1 MLKFIKK
8 IAWDCGEICL
18 QDGVDLTA
26 DDVDFKGKRD
36 LVTAVD
42 KKVED
47 FLVAAIREKYPD
59 HEILGEET
67 GITSGGSDHRW
78 IVDPIDGTTSF
89 YHGQPY
95 YSISIAYQVHG
106 KTEAAVVYGPS
117 LGQMFS
123 AERGK
128 GSFLNSTIK
137 LQVSAT
143 PELINCVFATGFACL
158 RAGREVTNL
167 YHLNNVLPNI
177 RDIRRC
183 GSAALDLAYVAA
195 GKYDGFWEM
204 DLNSYDVAAGVL
216 LVEEAGGDIFDMK
229 GNDNFPEDGI
239 VAGNGKITEQL
250 ISLLQK

>member
-1 MLKFIKK
+1 MLEFIKK
-8 IAWDCGEICL
+8 LAWDCGEICL
-18 QDGVDLTA
+18 QDGANLSE

-47 FLVAAIREKYPD
+47 FLVAAIGEKYPHHD
-59 HEILGEET
+59 ILGEET
-67 GITSGGSDHRW
+67 GLNSRGSDHRW
-78 IVDPIDGTTSF
+78 VVDPIDGTTSF
-89 YHGQPY
+89 CHGQPY
-95 YSISIAYQVHG
+95 YSISIAYQVQG

-128 GSFLNSTIK
+128 GSFLNGSKI
-137 LQVSAT
+137 QVSAT
-143 PELINCVFATGFACL
+143 SELINSVFATGFACL
-158 RAGREVTNL
+158 RAGREVNNL

-195 GKYDGFWEM
+195 GKCDGFWEM

-216 LVEEAGGDIFDMK
+216 LVEEAGGDVFDMK
-229 GNDNFPEDGI
+229 GKNNYPEDGI
-239 VAGNGKITEQL
+239 VAGNGKITAQL